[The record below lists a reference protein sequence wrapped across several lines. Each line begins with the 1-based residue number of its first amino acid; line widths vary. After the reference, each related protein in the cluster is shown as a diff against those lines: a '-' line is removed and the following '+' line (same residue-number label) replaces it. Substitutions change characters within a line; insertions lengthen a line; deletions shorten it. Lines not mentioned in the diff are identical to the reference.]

1 MNNNLA
7 LSTKL
12 KTFFWTFL
20 PVIIII
26 ELILWITISTLFANM
41 LAELSDI
48 VTIAAIVAF
57 VFATFT
63 ILIML
68 ALEVYGTNLKHTDSR
83 IACIVIH
90 FIRFWIFICV
100 SVISVPH
107 YHYNYHYDYYSTQLM
122 AISIIFTMWDFFRII
137 SEFKIMSLIKKEEN
151 EDNSIETTTKVDAVS
166 PLKLMAQN
174 KIVEKINKLCSFS
187 KPEQDQ
193 FQEMERYV
201 LPFVIL
207 LELGLW
213 IIFSTYLGFM
223 ISWIHGFALQN
234 AAILSLIFAT
244 FTTLTML
251 GLEVNGTIKKH
262 TESIYLSIVI
272 RSIQMFIY
280 ICVAIGSGWE
290 WYGYWFAYRNGVKSF
305 LYQNGQLMAF
315 SIFFIFWDI
324 FRIILKF
331 KIISLIKW
339 RKNDDNTILDI

>member
-12 KTFFWTFL
+12 KTYFL

-26 ELILWITISTLFANM
+26 ELILWITISTLFGNM
-41 LAELSDI
+41 LKHADTQF
-48 VTIAAIVAF
+48 TIAAIVAF

-68 ALEVYGTNLKHTDSR
+68 ALEIYGTNLKHTDLR
-83 IACIVIH
+83 IASIVIH

-100 SVISVPH
+100 SVVSVPN
-107 YHYNYHYDYYSTQLM
+107 YHYNYGTQLM

-137 SEFKIMSLIKKEEN
+137 SEFKIISLMKKEEN
-151 EDNSIETTTKVDAVS
+151 EDNSRTNKFDNES
-166 PLKLMAQN
+166 PLKLMVQN
-174 KIVEKINKLCSFS
+174 EIVEKIRKLCSFS
-187 KPEQDQ
+187 KPEQEQ

-207 LELGLW
+207 LELVLW
-213 IIFSTYLGFM
+213 IIFLTYLGIM
-223 ISWIHGFALQN
+223 ISEPRTFPLKN
-234 AAILSLIFAT
+234 AAILSLIFAN
-244 FTTLTML
+244 FTNVTML

-290 WYGYWFAYRNGVKSF
+290 WYGYWFAYRNV
-305 LYQNGQLMAF
+305 QLMAF
-315 SIFFIFWDI
+315 SIFFILWDI

-331 KIISLIKW
+331 KIISLIKSG
-339 RKNDDNTILDI
+339 KNDDIHQCH